1 MIPTELVGSSTNTIT
16 AEEIRTIV
24 REELAAFKENN
35 NG

>member
-1 MIPTELVGSSTNTIT
+1 MMPINTGSSTVT
-16 AEEIRTIV
+16 AQEIRNIV